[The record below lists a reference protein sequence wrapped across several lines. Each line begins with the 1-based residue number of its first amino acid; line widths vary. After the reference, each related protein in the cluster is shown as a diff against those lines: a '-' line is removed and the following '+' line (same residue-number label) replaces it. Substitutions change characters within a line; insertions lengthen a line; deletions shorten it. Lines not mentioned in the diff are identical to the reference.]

1 MAGAQPG
8 AQMRNPRP
16 LRSLAVPGLI
26 LAVTAGALITA
37 LAGVGGGLRTA
48 LVFAFIIACPGVAV
62 ARLLRI
68 PDRVAEA
75 TIGIALSV
83 ALSGTVAGLMAYTRW
98 WAPEAGLV
106 VLAALTVGA
115 TALEFMRLPE
125 STPRDVGTVDP
136 PPPGA
141 AS

>member
-1 MAGAQPG
+1 MAGALPG
-8 AQMRNPRP
+8 AETGRTRP

-75 TIGIALSV
+75 TIGIALSL
-83 ALSGTVAGLMAYTRW
+83 ALTGTVAAVMAYTRL

-106 VLAALTVGA
+106 GLAALTVGA
-115 TALEFMRLPE
+115 TALELLRGSE
-125 STPRDVGTVDP
+125 SAPRDVVTLDP

>member
-1 MAGAQPG
+1 MAGALPG
-8 AQMRNPRP
+8 APTERPRP

-26 LAVTAGALITA
+26 LAITAGTLITA
-37 LAGVGGGLRTA
+37 LVGVGGGLRTA

-62 ARLLRI
+62 VRLLRI

-75 TIGIALSV
+75 TIGIAVSL
-83 ALSGTVAGLMAYTRW
+83 ALSGTVAAVMAYTTRW
-98 WAPEAGLV
+98 SPEAGLV

-115 TALEFMRLPE
+115 TALEFIRVPE
-125 STPRDVGTVDP
+125 STPRDVVTVDP

-141 AS
+141 TS